1 MKGKPA
7 RGGRASGKGQGF
19 ALFDLDYTLI
29 PHDTI
34 FLFANYVIRRKPLRI
49 FYLFA
54 FIPAAALYVLRL
66 TGVLALKS
74 AFLSFLRGFTRE
86 ETESLARD
94 FARSITPQLFYPS
107 LLQELERQRA
117 AGRTIILNTASPDV
131 YVRYIAEQLG
141 IELWFA
147 TPMQLS
153 ERQPLYPRFTGPNNK
168 SRQKLFAMAGALGYA
183 AAPGPADRLANSI
196 AYSDS
201 SADLPMLHLATE
213 AVCVNPSARLRA
225 EAAARGWRVVEPPMP
240 FRGAFGKLWTL
251 LRQMTGLYPEPRV

>member
-1 MKGKPA
+1 MKTGPS
-7 RGGRASGKGQGF
+7 RGGAASGGAPGF

-34 FLFANYVIRRKPLRI
+34 FLFANYVIRRKPLRV

-54 FIPAAALYVLRL
+54 FAPVAALYILRL
-66 TGVLALKS
+66 TDVLALKS
-74 AFLSFLRGFTRE
+74 AFLSFLCGFSRE
-86 ETESLARD
+86 EADALARE
-94 FARSITPQLFYPS
+94 FARSITPKLFYPS

-141 IELWFA
+141 INLWFA

-153 ERQPLYPRFTGPNNK
+153 ERQPLYPRFAGPNNK
-168 SRQKLFAMAGALGYA
+168 SGQKLVAMAETLGYA

-201 SADLPMLHLATE
+201 SADLPMLRLATE

-225 EAAARGWRVVEPPMP
+225 EAVRAGWRVVEPGMP
-240 FRGAFGKLWTL
+240 FRGGFGKLWTL
-251 LRQMTGLYPEPRV
+251 IRQMTGLYPEPRA